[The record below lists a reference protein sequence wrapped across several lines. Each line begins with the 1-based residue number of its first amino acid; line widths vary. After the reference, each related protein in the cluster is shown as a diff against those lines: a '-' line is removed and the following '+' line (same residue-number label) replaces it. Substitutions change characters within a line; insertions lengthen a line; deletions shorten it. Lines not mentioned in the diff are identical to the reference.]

1 MGERKMAITISSG
14 TVSNGLTTGANGNI
28 FVLSGGKVSA
38 TGIAGTSRL
47 TVSFG
52 GSAINTS
59 ANGGYM
65 YVMAGGSAATIS
77 GNGAQIYVSGYV
89 RELKNNTN
97 MSVFVCNGGIL
108 SSAIMGENGRLFISS
123 GGTAYGI
130 TMSNGASAHVSS
142 GGYVNTATVSKN
154 GSVTIDSGARAVVA
168 SVGSGG
174 SMTVKDRGYS
184 YNVEMNAGATLTI
197 DRGATVTGIKWA
209 PGKGTISAGYG
220 AVFSFMSSGS
230 LTGVQICDSANN
242 VTSTNSVN
250 GASIRNGSMYVMSG
264 GGASR
269 ISIESNGVLEVWS
282 GGTATNVYWT
292 PGMGTLRI
300 YDGATVSF
308 ASQYYGVY
316 FGKAGSEVTH
326 AESRGSLDSGIAYVM
341 QNGVLANGSTGGGEV
356 HVWSGGIMRS
366 TVVKNDTDVI
376 LSNGAVALRNTVESG
391 EILVFSGAVANNT
404 SVTSY
409 GTLVVFSGGNINNT
423 VLSNCVKSCVVSS
436 GGVANRV
443 TVNGGELYVYS
454 TGVVHSALLS
464 GGSAFVSGG
473 IANSTTVSAGG
484 NLLVYNEGVAND
496 TIASGGAVHLFD
508 GALANRTV
516 INEYSELN
524 VFEGGFADL
533 NTVNHGDLNVF
544 SSGSAF
550 LNTVNSEGALYVWQ
564 AGYVLDTVVNG
575 GELTLWEGGHAQ
587 NTVLGKESDLYLW
600 HGSLHTGV
608 LTIDSTAEVYADAG
622 SRIDFTLTDRSFR
635 DDFLINDLS
644 LINGNPGYSLTIDP
658 HLTAGTYKLGGNAFG
673 FEEDVRVYS
682 GDVWET
688 TISVGFTVEI
698 GRGVYTLTCN
708 DGNLCLDVDYSTPA
722 HNDINGDNVADLI
735 MTNGT
740 NAGAWL
746 INENGQ
752 ASWKTLSTLP
762 ASWVLIGTG
771 NADGNRYADV
781 YLYNAAE
788 NRVGIWCMDENQS
801 PTWAS
806 FTPFENGVSVIGLG
820 DFNGDGLTDV
830 LLRRDS
836 DGAVGTS
843 LFAGTGWS
851 EFTASDSMSTQV
863 CAVGD
868 FDGNGYDDILFR
880 DADFVSVWLVDD
892 VGPSMYIMGFL
903 DSETEIAGAGDFNG
917 DGREDVLL
925 CDKSINLYSTW
936 IMSESGSVSDTKQLG
951 VFSPGFVIDGIAD
964 LNGDGRADIQVRNG
978 NELGAYCT
986 TDSYSQY
993 RVLGS
998 VPSDYKTSVR
1008 IPVNIWQTAPS
1019 AAPGG
1024 ALKNDLNGDGIADI
1038 VMVNENGQAGA
1049 WLLDSEGGSTWRTL
1063 SELPGS
1069 WKIAAARDVNGDRFA
1084 DVILWNAE
1092 TKAAGAWIMD
1102 GDQLQWQG
1110 YGSLNDAELAGVD
1123 DFNGDGK
1130 ADLLYRKSDGSVGVH
1145 FLNSADNS
1153 LEAGL
1158 DSAWQIAG
1166 TGDING
1172 DGTADLILRSGS
1184 SVGAWLMSAEGPVW
1198 QGLPELGTESQ
1209 IVGLGDLNG
1218 DGTDDIVIN
1227 TNGSYGAWSMAE
1239 GQAVSWQAICN
1250 FPASVV
1256 IDSIADLNGDGIDD
1270 LQVRNGNDLATVY
1283 IGVDGTPE
1291 WKTLGAVS
1299 SAWRTELAG

>member
-1 MGERKMAITISSG
+1 MAITISSG
-14 TVSNGLTTGANGNI
+14 IVSSGLTTGANGNI
-28 FVLSGGKVSA
+28 TVLSGGKVSA
-38 TGIAGTSRL
+38 TGIAGTSKL

-52 GSAINTS
+52 GSAVNTS
-59 ANGGYM
+59 ANGGSM
-65 YVMAGGSAATIS
+65 YVMAGGSASGIS
-77 GNGAQIYVSGYV
+77 GNGAQVVINGYV
-89 RELKNNTN
+89 RVLNSNTG
-97 MSVFVCNGGIL
+97 MKVSVCNGGIL
-108 SSAIMGENGRLFISS
+108 SSGIMGKDGKMFISS
-123 GGTAYGI
+123 GGIAYRI
-130 TMSNGASAHVSS
+130 TMSDGAVAYISS

-154 GSVTIDSGARAVVA
+154 GSVTIDSDAKLIAATVA
-168 SVGSGG
+168 SGG
-174 SMTVKDRGYS
+174 SMTIKDRGYA
-184 YNVEMNAGATLTI
+184 YNITMSAGGELI
-197 DRGATVTGIKWA
+197 VDRGATAAGIKWT
-209 PGKGTISAGYG
+209 PGAGTIKVGYG
-220 AVFSFMSSGS
+220 ATISYLSSAS
-230 LTGVQICDSANN
+230 LQGVQYCNSAGS
-242 VTSTNSVN
+242 VTSQTSVN
-250 GASIRNGSMYVMSG
+250 GVSVRNGSMYVMSG
-264 GGASR
+264 GSASSVSLER
-269 ISIESNGVLEVWS
+269 NGVLEVWS
-282 GGTATNVYWT
+282 GGSATNVYWT
-292 PGMGTLRI
+292 PGMGSLRI
-300 YDGATVSF
+300 YDGAYVTF

-316 FGKAGSEVTH
+316 WGKSGSEVYH
-326 AESRGSLDSGIAYVM
+326 AESSGSLDSGVTYVM
-341 QNGVLANGSTGGGEV
+341 QNGVIANGSTYGGEV

-366 TVVKNDTDVI
+366 MVVKSNTDVI

-550 LNTVNSEGALYVWQ
+550 RNTVNSEGALYVWQ

-600 HGSLHTGV
+600 SGTLHTGT
-608 LTIDSTAEVYADAG
+608 LTIDSTAEVYAAAG
-622 SRIDFTLTDRSFR
+622 SRIDFTLENRSVK
-635 DDFLINDLS
+635 DDFLVSDLS
-644 LINGNPGYSLTIDP
+644 LIEGAPTYTVTLDP
-658 HLTAGTYKLGGNAFG
+658 HLAAGTYKLGGNAFG
-673 FEEDVRVYS
+673 FEEDVLIYS

-688 TISVGFTVEI
+688 TISVGFTAEI

-708 DGNLCLDVDYSTPA
+708 DGNLCLDVDYSTPV

-735 MTNGT
+735 MNNGT

-746 INENGQ
+746 ISETGQ
-752 ASWKTLSTLP
+752 ASWKTLSVLP
-762 ASWVLIGTG
+762 ASWTLIGTG

-781 YLYNAAE
+781 YLYNE
-788 NRVGIWCMDENQS
+788 SSNTVGIWCMDAKQS
-801 PTWAS
+801 PSWAS
-806 FTPFENGVSVIGLG
+806 FAPFGNGISVVGLG

-843 LFAGTGWS
+843 LSAGTGWS
-851 EFTASDSMSTQV
+851 EFTASDGMSTQV

-880 DADFVSVWLVDD
+880 EADFVSVWLVDD

-903 DSETEIAGAGDFNG
+903 PTETEIAGAGDFNG
-917 DGREDVLL
+917 DGIEDILL
-925 CDKSINLYSTW
+925 RDRGINSCCVWLMNGNGTVSETKDLGAFST
-936 IMSESGSVSDTKQLG
+936 
-951 VFSPGFVIDGIAD
+951 GFVIDGIAD

-978 NELGAYCT
+978 NDLGVFYT

-998 VPSDYKTSVR
+998 VPAEYKTSVT
-1008 IPVNIWQTAPS
+1008 IPSDTWQTAP
-1019 AAPGG
+1019 ATPGS

-1049 WLLDSEGGSTWRTL
+1049 WLLDGRGGSTWNTL
-1063 SELPGS
+1063 SELPGA
-1069 WKIAAARDVNGDRFA
+1069 WEAAAAQDVNGDRFA

-1110 YGSLNDAELAGVD
+1110 YGILSDGDLAGVD

-1130 ADLLYRKSDGSVGVH
+1130 ADLLYRKSDGSVGVQ
-1145 FLNSADNS
+1145 FLNSADKGF
-1153 LEAGL
+1153 ETAL
-1158 DSAWQIAG
+1158 DNAWQIAG

-1172 DGTADLILRSGS
+1172 DGTADLILRNGTA
-1184 SVGAWLMSAEGPVW
+1184 VGAWLMSGEGPVW
-1198 QGLPELGTESQ
+1198 QGLSELGTESQ

-1227 TNGSYGAWSMAE
+1227 TNGSYGAWSIAE
-1239 GQAVSWQAICN
+1239 GQAVAWQAICN

-1270 LQVRNGNDLATVY
+1270 LQVRNGNDLAAVC

-1291 WKTLGAVS
+1291 WKTLGSVS